1 MKKIIYLISIIIVL
15 LISTIAF
22 SETTI
27 DLDIIS
33 KIESNGNSKAVSYKG
48 AKYGRGKYQISEI
61 VLEEWNNYHLN
72 DQYNTEQLFNE
83 EINERIANW
92 YLHIRIPIMIAYYG
106 KDVTIKNVLIAYN
119 AGISYVAYDKSIP
132 NETKNYIEKY
142 NKLLE
147 E

>member
-1 MKKIIYLISIIIVL
+1 
-15 LISTIAF
+15 
-22 SETTI
+22 
-27 DLDIIS
+27 
-33 KIESNGNSKAVSYKG
+33 
-48 AKYGRGKYQISEI
+48 
-61 VLEEWNNYHLN
+61 
-72 DQYNTEQLFNE
+72 
-83 EINERIANW
+83 
-92 YLHIRIPIMIAYYG
+92 MIAYYG

>member
-1 MKKIIYLISIIIVL
+1 MKKIIYLISIIIVS
-15 LISTIAF
+15 LISTTAF